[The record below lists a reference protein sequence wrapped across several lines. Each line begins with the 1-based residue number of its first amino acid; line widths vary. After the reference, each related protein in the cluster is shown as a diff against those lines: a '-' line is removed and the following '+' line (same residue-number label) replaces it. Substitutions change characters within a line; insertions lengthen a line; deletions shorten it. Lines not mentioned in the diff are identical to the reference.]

1 MKLRVERMGR
11 IGYAPMLALQE
22 ARHAAVLADKE
33 PDTLFLLEHDPVV
46 TLGKN
51 SGLDGAD
58 NLKRTPQELT
68 AIGIELHRSSRGG
81 DVTYHGPGQ
90 IVGYPIVKLRDGEK
104 DIRRFI
110 WNLEE
115 VLIRTCAEYEVV
127 ACRVDG
133 LRGVWVGNDKVA
145 AIGVRVARW
154 TTMHGFALNV
164 STDLAH
170 FAAIVPCGIRGR
182 GVTSLAALLGRAPQM
197 VEVEDHLARH
207 CSQVLNREPCRDV
220 TVAAH
225 TISAG
230 RADTGNLDSPT
241 GELQDGRP

>member
-1 MKLRVERMGR
+1 MRLHVERMGR

-22 ARHAAVLADKE
+22 ARHAAVLADEK

-58 NLKRTPQELT
+58 NVKRAPQEL
-68 AIGIELHRSSRGG
+68 AALGIELYRSSRGG

-90 IVGYPIVKLRDGEK
+90 IVGYPIIKLRDGEK
-104 DIRRFI
+104 DIRRYI

-115 VLIRTCAEYEVV
+115 VLIRTCAEYGVL
-127 ACRVDG
+127 ASRVED

-164 STDLAH
+164 STNLAH
-170 FAAIVPCGIRGR
+170 FDTIVPCGIHGR
-182 GVTSLAALLGRAPQM
+182 GVTSLEKLLGRPVAL
-197 VEVEDHLARH
+197 VEVEQHLARYTA
-207 CSQVLNREPCRDV
+207 QVLSRDLA
-220 TVAAH
+220 TVSHDH
-225 TISAG
+225 TLA
-230 RADTGNLDSPT
+230 RHVP
-241 GELQDGRP
+241 

>member
-11 IGYAPMLALQE
+11 IGYEPMLAVQE
-22 ARHAAVLADKE
+22 ARHAAVLADSE
-33 PDTLFLLEHDPVV
+33 PDTLFLLQHDPVV

-58 NLKRTPQELT
+58 NLKRTPAEL
-68 AIGIELHRSSRGG
+68 AAMGIAVYRASRGG

-115 VLIRTCAEYEVV
+115 VLIRTCAEYGVV
-127 ACRVDG
+127 ATRVDA

-164 STDLAH
+164 ATNLSH
-170 FAAIVPCGIRGR
+170 FDTIVPCGIHGR
-182 GVTSLAALLGRAPQM
+182 GVTSLAQLLGRAVPIA
-197 VEVEDHLARH
+197 EVEDHLARH
-207 CSQVLNREPCRDV
+207 TAAVLGRTLVNSQPE
-220 TVAAH
+220 AQ
-225 TISAG
+225 
-230 RADTGNLDSPT
+230 
-241 GELQDGRP
+241 EYRP

>member
-1 MKLRVERMGR
+1 MKLHAVRMGR

-22 ARHAAVLADKE
+22 ARHAAVLADTE

-51 SGLDGAD
+51 SGLDGFD
-58 NLKRTPQELT
+58 NLRRTPQEL
-68 AIGIELHRSSRGG
+68 AAMGIELHRSSRGG

-90 IVGYPIVKLRDGEK
+90 VVGYPIVKLRDGEK

-115 VLIRTCAEYEVV
+115 ALIATCADYGVD
-127 ACRVDG
+127 ATRVEG

-164 STDLAH
+164 GTNLAH
-170 FAAIVPCGIRGR
+170 FETIVPCGIHGR
-182 GVTSLAALLGRAPQM
+182 GVTSLEALLDRKVALA
-197 VEVEDHLARH
+197 EVEEHLARH
-207 CSQVLNREPCRDV
+207 CARVLDRDLCPDI
-220 TVAAH
+220 T
-225 TISAG
+225 TMEGSSIPRGSA
-230 RADTGNLDSPT
+230 
-241 GELQDGRP
+241 DGLTR

>member
-11 IGYAPMLALQE
+11 IGYTPMLALQE
-22 ARHAAVLADKE
+22 ARHAAVLADTE

-58 NLKRTPQELT
+58 NLRRTPQEL
-68 AIGIELHRSSRGG
+68 AAMGIALYRSSRGG

-104 DIRRFI
+104 DIRRYI

-115 VLIRTCAEYEVV
+115 VLIRTCAEYGVTAE
-127 ACRVDG
+127 RVDG

-164 STDLAH
+164 STNLAH
-170 FAAIVPCGIRGR
+170 FETIVPCGIHGR
-182 GVTSLAALLGRAPQM
+182 GVTSLEALLRRKIALE
-197 VEVEDHLARH
+197 EVEEHLARH
-207 CSQVLNREPCRDV
+207 CAHVLGRELCRDV
-220 TVAAH
+220 RATSGNV
-225 TISAG
+225 SA
-230 RADTGNLDSPT
+230 
-241 GELQDGRP
+241 

>member
-1 MKLRVERMGR
+1 MELHALRMGR
-11 IGYAPMLALQE
+11 IGYTPMLALQE
-22 ARHAAVLADKE
+22 ARHAAVLADTA

-58 NLKRTPQELT
+58 NLKRTPAEL
-68 AIGIELHRSSRGG
+68 AAMGIEVYRASRGG

-115 VLIRTCAEYEVV
+115 VLIRTCAEYGIV
-127 ACRVDG
+127 ATRVDD

-145 AIGVRVARW
+145 AVGVRVARW

-164 STDLAH
+164 NTNLAH
-170 FAAIVPCGIRGR
+170 FDTIVPCGIHDR
-182 GVTSLAALLGRAPQM
+182 GVTSFEKLLGRPVAIA
-197 VEVEDHLARH
+197 EVEAHLARH
-207 CSQVLNREPCRDV
+207 AAAVLGRNLEDHDGVP
-220 TVAAH
+220 VA
-225 TISAG
+225 
-230 RADTGNLDSPT
+230 
-241 GELQDGRP
+241 RPNASS